1 MYFGSINVGVGF
13 PLSKN
18 TDFMLSGY
26 YYEES
31 YKLSTYKPVS
41 KSIQISPAV
50 KFSIF
55 NKEKISLAIFGGA
68 FYTYDIYR
76 ASSMEG
82 LYFGTIVSPLL
93 FKSLEPFL
101 SIRPGLTYV
110 NGNMELEK
118 DGLSMPINKKMGFY
132 LAYYIG
138 FNILAKKWLSFFIH
152 HNNYRFIGFGINLK
166 F

>member
-132 LAYYIG
+132 LAYDIG
-138 FNILAKKWLSFFIH
+138 FNILASKWLSFFLH
-152 HNNYRFIGFGINLK
+152 FNNYRFIGFGANLK